1 MEHYI
6 AIVLIHL
13 PEIIAIL
20 AAYFIIK
27 RILFLKNSEKILGE
41 VTEIKPREVNLPAFG
56 GGTNRKMVY
65 MPKIKYSDTLGT
77 NYNLVIGSSA
87 RFLSLGVGEQITVI
101 YSSKDPRK
109 AFIDKIYFIWIIPL
123 IYLSIGIVSLVL
135 KYK

>member
-6 AIVLIHL
+6 AITLLHL

-27 RILFLKNSEKILGE
+27 RIVFLKNSEKTFGE
-41 VTEIKPREVNLPAFG
+41 VTKIEAREVNLPALG
-56 GGTNRKMVY
+56 GGTNRKIVY
-65 MPKIKYSDTLGT
+65 MPKIKYSDTSGT
-77 NYNLVIGSSA
+77 NYILVVGSSA
-87 RFLSLGVGEQITVI
+87 RFLSLAVGEQITVI

-109 AFIDKIYFIWIIPL
+109 AFINKIYFIWIIPFIFL
-123 IYLSIGIVSLVL
+123 TIGMVSLLL